1 MVHTHSGVLYW
12 KVYLNWYTVISR
24 IYCQGEKTNTKEYVP
39 HAPFCA
45 LGRENRNI
53 DMYTG
58 ISLFLEKEKEKSKA
72 ETTEIWL
79 PAGDKKVMDEL
90 EKWKVSK
97 IYLSMPF
104 V

>member
-1 MVHTHSGVLYW
+1 MS
-12 KVYLNWYTVISR
+12 
-24 IYCQGEKTNTKEYVP
+24 GEKTNTKQYVP

-72 ETTEIWL
+72 ETTEI
-79 PAGDKKVMDEL
+79 
-90 EKWKVSK
+90 
-97 IYLSMPF
+97 
-104 V
+104 

>member
-1 MVHTHSGVLYW
+1 MVHTHSGVFYW
-12 KVYLNWYTVISR
+12 KVYLNWYSDFQDTLS
-24 IYCQGEKTNTKEYVP
+24 GEKTNTKQYVP

-79 PAGDKKVMDEL
+79 PAGDEKVMEEL